1 MKMRKDLILGLSVV
15 GLLVVVIIVYL
26 IARHELKN
34 KGESYHAGRALI
46 PSSPGEYDDI
56 GGVPRF
62 RLGIIFLFFL

>member
-34 KGESYHAGRALI
+34 KGESYQGAVGALR

-56 GGVPRF
+56 GGVPSG
-62 RLGIIFLFFL
+62 LGWV